1 MIDRSSQRWLL
12 SSHFWNEKLTSLF
25 GYCFPWMLTFKESPP
40 MTVAARY
47 DDYPQLHFTIAT
59 PHEALV
65 SEAAE
70 FLIQHFF
77 VREPMGTALQVD
89 AEREIRPWIC
99 TLLHYQFKEG
109 MTIMIRE
116 VDEDGDIV
124 ALCLNDVERKQVA
137 NRVTIMDSVRRE
149 HHPNMWKITRLLQ
162 VLTESVDLFERYQV
176 DSLVMLQMLC
186 VRDSYSRRG
195 LGQQMI
201 RLTEGLSRQRG
212 HRLLVS
218 EATSAFSTRAFH
230 NAAFQCDAVIE
241 YQDFDIDGEKPFVE
255 IAPVHRGAS
264 LMVKLLN

>member
-1 MIDRSSQRWLL
+1 
-12 SSHFWNEKLTSLF
+12 
-25 GYCFPWMLTFKESPP
+25 

-109 MTIMIRE
+109 LASSRPGQLRFLRVCCFFCAGMTIMIRE

-176 DSLVMLQMLC
+176 VL
-186 VRDSYSRRG
+186 
-195 LGQQMI
+195 
-201 RLTEGLSRQRG
+201 
-212 HRLLVS
+212 
-218 EATSAFSTRAFH
+218 
-230 NAAFQCDAVIE
+230 
-241 YQDFDIDGEKPFVE
+241 
-255 IAPVHRGAS
+255 VHRFYQ
-264 LMVKLLN
+264 NQ